1 MSAPTRLR
9 DGLRVEVVDD
19 RKVFL
24 LSEYGNTFL
33 DDPVTAAVVQ
43 QLDGNKTF
51 DQVVAALALSHS
63 PMAVFG
69 RLRNMVGKGLV
80 MQTPPPS
87 TVAGQWVEAAGLA
100 RRGAGG
106 QPLTSPAAAELS
118 MLDLTVDGNTDL
130 VTPLGDVAREVGVT
144 IRATRDP
151 SVAQEPGELVVVV
164 DDYLNPAL
172 AQVNRDRLR
181 VGLPWTLVKLRGRAV
196 WAGPRMVPG
205 TTGCWTCM
213 ADRLTANR
221 QVERYVANKLGWA
234 SSEVRATGQ
243 APGAAGAA
251 ALALGAVVTELS
263 DDGGTPLDGSMVT
276 LDTRTLE
283 SERHQLVA
291 MPQCPE
297 CGDPQLR
304 HRPTADVLLRA
315 GVRGRR
321 TDNGLR
327 TQSATDTLSRLA
339 HHISPFLGAVSK
351 VESIGPP
358 SDGLAYSFAAGHN
371 FAMVHDN
378 LDLLRSNMRGQ
389 SGGKGRTE
397 EQARTSAVC
406 EALER
411 FCGVWADDV
420 PTVIGTFEEL
430 SATHR
435 VLHPADSLLFSP
447 AQYADRLAW
456 NADPANRLHRV
467 PEPYE
472 EQETAGFT
480 PARSLTH
487 GDEVLVP
494 SGLVWF
500 GDPDVNRQFYAV
512 TDSNG
517 GAAGNTLEEAVLQG
531 LCEVVERDAVGIW
544 WYNRAHRPAVDL
556 DTFEDP
562 YIAELLGYYR
572 SIDRSVWVLDLRTDL
587 SMPVFAAISRR
598 EGHEI
603 QDVMI
608 GFGAHPDATVAL
620 LRALTELNQFLPF
633 VANRD
638 EHGETVYA
646 TDDPA
651 TLDWLRTVTLETE
664 PWLAPSGDLVTRES
678 FPEKVTEDLAGLVDE
693 LVTELAGAGL
703 ETLVVN
709 QTRPDIDLAVV
720 KVIVPGLRHFWRRTA
735 PGRLYDVPV
744 TLGWQ
749 AAATAEA
756 DLNRWAVFF

>member
-1 MSAPTRLR
+1 MSAPTRIR

-43 QLDGNKTF
+43 QVDGERTLDE
-51 DQVVAALALSHS
+51 VVASLALSHS

-69 RLRNMVGKGLV
+69 RLRNLVGKGLL
-80 MQTPPPS
+80 MQTPRS
-87 TVAGQWVEAAGLA
+87 QTEVGRWAEAAGLA
-100 RRGAGG
+100 RRGADVVAGDPSRTA
-106 QPLTSPAAAELS
+106 QLVL
-118 MLDLTVDGNTDL
+118 LDLTTSDL
-130 VTPLGDVAREVGVT
+130 CPLGESLSALAAEVGVT
-144 IRATRDP
+144 VRTSTDP
-151 SVAQEPGELVVVV
+151 RVASEASEIVVIV

-172 AQVNRDRLR
+172 AQINRDRLANCR
-181 VGLPWTLVKLRGRAV
+181 PWTLVKVRGRAV
-196 WAGPRMVPG
+196 WAGPRLLPG
-205 TTGCWTCM
+205 QTGCWSCL
-213 ADRLTANR
+213 AERLTANR
-221 QVERYVANKLGWA
+221 QVERYVADKLGWA
-234 SSEVRATGQ
+234 SSEVRSAGV

-251 ALALGAVVTELS
+251 ALALSPVVTELVA
-263 DDGGTPLDGSMVT
+263 GRTTPLDGSMVT
-276 LDTRTLE
+276 LDTRTME
-283 SERHQLVA
+283 SQRHQLVA

-297 CGDPQLR
+297 CGDPKDRTRATASVPLR
-304 HRPTADVLLRA
+304 RGVL
-315 GVRGRR
+315 GRR

-327 TQSATDTLSRLA
+327 TQSAIDTYDRLE
-339 HHISPFLGAVSK
+339 HHISPFIGAVSK

-358 SDGLAYSFAAGHN
+358 SNGLAYSFAAGHN

-389 SGGKGRTE
+389 SGGKGRTR

-411 FCGVWADDV
+411 FCGVWSADV
-420 PTVIGTFEEL
+420 PAVIGTFEALGAE
-430 SATHR
+430 HR

-447 AQYADRLAW
+447 AQYADRVAW
-456 NADPANRLHRV
+456 NANPANRLHRV
-467 PEPYE
+467 PEPYAE
-472 EQETAGFT
+472 NAAASFT
-480 PARSLTH
+480 PARSLTR

-500 GDPDVNRQFYAV
+500 GDPDVERQFYAV

-517 GAAGNTLEEAVLQG
+517 GAAGNTVEEAVLQG

-544 WYNRAHRPAVDL
+544 WYNRVRRPAVDL
-556 DTFEDP
+556 DSFDDP
-562 YIAELLGYYR
+562 YIRDLMGYYA
-572 SIDRSVWVLDLRTDL
+572 SIDRTVWVLDLRTDL

-598 EGHEI
+598 EGHNV

-608 GFGAHPDATVAL
+608 GFGAHPDADVAL

-638 EHGETVYA
+638 DNGETVYA

-651 TLDWLRTVTLETE
+651 TLEWLRTVTIEDE
-664 PWLAPSGDLVTRES
+664 AWLAPSGPLAPRSAFSGE
-678 FPEKVTEDLAGLVDE
+678 VTEDLADLVEE
-693 LVTELAGAGL
+693 LVAELADADL

-735 PGRLYDVPV
+735 PGRLFDVPV
-744 TLGWQ
+744 RLGWQ
-749 AAATAEA
+749 TTATAEA
-756 DLNRWAVFF
+756 QLNRWAVFF